1 MPAANTTW
9 RRVSDLPF
17 QTLEEDTVVL
27 DPSRHEVHLLNGSA
41 TRVWELCTAPCSL
54 EDLLAVMREEYDVP
68 ADELRAAMTALLDS
82 LVEKRLLVSS

>member
-1 MPAANTTW
+1 VPAASMTW

-41 TRVWELCTAPCSL
+41 TRVWQLCTSPRTI
-54 EDLLAVMREEYDVP
+54 EDLLAAMGEEYDVP
-68 ADELRAAMTALLDS
+68 ADELRAAMTTLLDS
-82 LVEKRLLVSS
+82 LVEKCLLVSS